1 MIKMKIK
8 YIVNIM
14 ILDITDDNSSNVV
27 IICGNSEKRQWL

>member
-14 ILDITDDNSSNVV
+14 ILDTTDDNNSNGV
-27 IICGNSEKRQWL
+27 IICGSSEKQ

>member
-14 ILDITDDNSSNVV
+14 ILDITDDNNSNGV
-27 IICGNSEKRQWL
+27 IICGSSEKR

>member
-14 ILDITDDNSSNVV
+14 ILDTTDDNNSNGV
-27 IICGNSEKRQWL
+27 IICVSSEKQ